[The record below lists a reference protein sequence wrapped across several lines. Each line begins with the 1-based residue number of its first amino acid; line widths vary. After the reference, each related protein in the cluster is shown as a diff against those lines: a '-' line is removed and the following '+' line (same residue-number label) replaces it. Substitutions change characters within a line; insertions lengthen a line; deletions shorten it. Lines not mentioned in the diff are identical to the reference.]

1 MLFSRQPKL
10 RHIFSP
16 RAATAETVVCRPPGP
31 GRGTVVQYL
40 PALHAWE
47 LNIGTL
53 NYIDYLP
60 HCVPVHISVLVTMY
74 VTGPVE
80 GVPLLLG
87 YWWLEA
93 AERGG
98 PDLLPLVPA
107 SPRLGLIQQD
117 GTVLWDNEVWNL
129 ISLTVR

>member
-53 NYIDYLP
+53 NYIDYLS
-60 HCVPVHISVLVTMY
+60 HCVPYPYAYAYPHRAPFYTLVQKQCCA
-74 VTGPVE
+74 
-80 GVPLLLG
+80 LG
-87 YWWLEA
+87 IMFFF
-93 AERGG
+93 
-98 PDLLPLVPA
+98 P
-107 SPRLGLIQQD
+107 SPSPQ
-117 GTVLWDNEVWNL
+117 
-129 ISLTVR
+129 SLSSG